1 MNEETL
7 SGLENQITLLVRK
20 IEEKQMFA
28 DEMLFFFEMLLSMLK
43 CPITQK
49 LVVNVIGDKFLGR
62 IIEEISSIVDSGLRT
77 GETSTYLRLFVYIL
91 NTLYELSN
99 TDTQKY
105 YGTFRSLMQNHIT
118 QKLLSQAF
126 VVRDAKSYQM
136 IFRMNRTSEFPL
148 EEVSQLLANQS
159 FGCTDKCFNDVNKT
173 PKVILAPPTVELE
186 NRLDEILV
194 KLSKYPHQNL
204 LTSEI
209 IEAYK
214 YNVNSQLK
222 KNEHLTMLLES
233 AESTII
239 RLSHETQLL
248 NSQISKYQQ
257 DNFAKLLNYEAIS
270 KENQVMQGEL
280 NTLRISMQQF
290 NRSYDAAKQK
300 NSQLMECLEEK
311 EIKLHNVVEEL
322 ERAKEKLTKTETQLQ
337 ELSKESKRRIDEFKQ
352 HFKTYENKMKA
363 CQKENEDLTNSV
375 KELEKQNV
383 HLNDFV
389 KSLEKQIV
397 VKDEQIKSYKDELQ
411 ECDQMRQMIANVVS
425 KRQKK

>member
-1 MNEETL
+1 MNEEAL
-7 SGLENQITLLVRK
+7 NGLENQITLLVRR
-20 IEEKQMFA
+20 IEEKQMSA

-43 CPITQK
+43 CPITQN
-49 LVVNVIGDKFLGR
+49 LVVNVIGDKFLER
-62 IIEEISSIVDSGLRT
+62 IIEEISSLIDSGLRT
-77 GETSTYLRLFVYIL
+77 GDTTTYLRLFVYIL

-118 QKLLSQAF
+118 HKLLSQAF

-159 FGCTDKCFNDVNKT
+159 FDKCYNDVNKT

-194 KLSKYPHQNL
+194 KLSKYPHQSL

-222 KNEHLTMLLES
+222 KNEHLSMRLES

-280 NTLRISMQQF
+280 NALRSSMQQF

-322 ERAKEKLTKTETQLQ
+322 ERAREKLTKTESQLQ
-337 ELSKESKRRIDEFKQ
+337 ELSKESKRRTDEFKQ
-352 HFKTYENKMKA
+352 HFKTYESKMKA

-389 KSLEKQIV
+389 KSLEKQNI